1 MANTYENWRSSK
13 ENVILSRKCDMKEIR
28 SDSLGERT
36 MRANLALCRLEEAIS
51 LLKSRKISHEEKL
64 KTIDAAMFT
73 EIAEWR

>member
-1 MANTYENWRSSK
+1 
-13 ENVILSRKCDMKEIR
+13 MKEIR

-36 MRANLALCRLEEAIS
+36 MRANLALCRLEAAIS